1 MPPTR
6 SPAPTLSSLGS
17 FEGVLD
23 NNSGGGLA
31 PEFTART
38 MADSTVSLTSLRGR
52 YVLLVPTVVG
62 CGDCVFTMTELAQ
75 AYPPPDDTP
84 LDIVILNLFPKD
96 VPESWQGFA
105 ETYPE
110 MDVIWAVVNND
121 RFPIDYDL
129 KTLGTTFV
137 INPEGYIVYRRDHP
151 LWADEFTRLFEVVQ
165 AAAKGR
171 GEAGA
176 SRLTRE

>member
-1 MPPTR
+1 
-6 SPAPTLSSLGS
+6 
-17 FEGVLD
+17 
-23 NNSGGGLA
+23 
-31 PEFTART
+31 